1 MGGIRGGCG
10 AGAWAGPA
18 FEAMMKGWMG
28 EPQMG
33 KQENK
38 YEKNTSKETPQAS
51 EEAQKKATTGATG
64 AASSLDREAMKAAF
78 EQLATMTGSA
88 EYLKNVGNF
97 VAAALDPFG
106 IDVQVNVETPE
117 GTANSASPQPSSLSP
132 ASSSSSTSDVEGGNK
147 LDQKDAEKEDVE
159 KSKSPALDEEWTVV
173 TDKEEEANGTNVTI
187 KPTGNPGADI
197 LYPSLPENPTA
208 ATASP
213 AAAAAAPPTAPAAA
227 KPKPAAS

>member
-51 EEAQKKATTGATG
+51 EEAQKKANTSATG
-64 AASSLDREAMKAAF
+64 AASSSDQEAMKAAF
-78 EQLATMTGSA
+78 KQFATMTGSA

-117 GTANSASPQPSSLSP
+117 GTANSASPQPSSLSS
-132 ASSSSSTSDVEGGNK
+132 ASSSS
-147 LDQKDAEKEDVE
+147 
-159 KSKSPALDEEWTVV
+159 
-173 TDKEEEANGTNVTI
+173 
-187 KPTGNPGADI
+187 
-197 LYPSLPENPTA
+197 
-208 ATASP
+208 
-213 AAAAAAPPTAPAAA
+213 
-227 KPKPAAS
+227 